1 MKKREIII
9 NQRKILHEHILQID
23 IIEYAYTQNIFT
35 VYKCKKARFE
45 LLQLQGKAAKAE
57 CTL

>member
-1 MKKREIII
+1 MK
-9 NQRKILHEHILQID
+9 ID

-45 LLQLQGKAAKAE
+45 LLQLQGGKRKEKSKQSVNAIRFLNKCVA
-57 CTL
+57 LFD